1 METTHEL
8 KLDYPCHW
16 EYKLILSS
24 EHHVSVPLKDVLDDR
39 THDIKQS
46 QNSTKGNYVSY
57 TLKVLVHNDDDRKTL
72 FQTLKSHK
80 HIKFVL

>member
-1 METTHEL
+1 MEPTHEL

-16 EYKLILSS
+16 EYKLIL
-24 EHHVSVPLKDVLDDR
+24 HCDHNVSVPIQEILDERD
-39 THDIKQS
+39 HHVKKS

-57 TLKVLVHNDDDRKTL
+57 TLKVLVHNDDDRTSL
-72 FQTLKSHK
+72 FQALKTHK

>member
-1 METTHEL
+1 VETTPEL

-24 EHHVSVPLKDVLDDR
+24 EHCVSVPIKDVLDTR
-39 THDIKQS
+39 EHDLKPS
-46 QNSTKGNYVSY
+46 QNSTKGNYISY
-57 TLKVLVHNDDDRKTL
+57 TLKVLVHNDDDRTTL
-72 FQTLKSHK
+72 FRTLKSHK